1 MAAVVNEDLCTGCG
15 VCQDE
20 CPQEAITVDEMAV
33 VNADLC
39 TECGVCVDACP
50 NDAISLPE
58 ENKS

>member
-1 MAAVVNEDLCTGCG
+1 MAAVVKEVLCTGC
-15 VCQDE
+15 VICQDE
-20 CPQEAITVDEMAV
+20 CPQEAITVDKVAV
-33 VNADLC
+33 VTPDLC